1 MHGMPQRPHSKPWR
15 RQTGVT
21 LIELMIAVVVVA
33 LLAMVAIPSYQE
45 SVRKS
50 RRGDAFNAL
59 AAVQQ
64 AQERSRGNFPSYC
77 PNLASAPTSS
87 VCGLGVNANTPN
99 GHYTLELGTSPAP
112 NATSYD
118 VTATAQG
125 GQAADTRCLKM
136 GVQASAGQIRYG
148 SGSSSINWLLTDP
161 DVNRC
166 WAK

>member
-1 MHGMPQRPHSKPWR
+1 MRQCPSSLRR

-21 LIELMIAVVVVA
+21 LIELMIAVAIVT
-33 LLAMVAIPSYQE
+33 LLAMVALPSYQD

-50 RRGDAFNAL
+50 RRSEAFNAI

-77 PNLASAPTSS
+77 SNLTSAPTST
-87 VCGLGVNANTPN
+87 VCGLNTNATTPN
-99 GHYTLELGTSPAP
+99 GRYLLELDPPPDTNGYT
-112 NATSYD
+112 

-125 GQAADTRCLKM
+125 GQASDTRCMKM
-136 GVQASAGQIRYG
+136 GVQASAGSFKYG
-148 SGSSSINWLLTDP
+148 SGATSINWGLTDP